1 MAAANDERRRGAI
14 WDQTDDNDDDDDDDD
29 DFNIILP
36 QIKNNRLVRKDSQKR
51 KQIETTLKAV
61 STNID
66 AQNGLNS
73 KLAFH
78 EIAQNPY
85 SHSYKV
91 KILKEKI
98 TFENFAH
105 PLAF

>member
-1 MAAANDERRRGAI
+1 
-14 WDQTDDNDDDDDDDD
+14 
-29 DFNIILP
+29 LP
-36 QIKNNRLVRKDSQKR
+36 QIKNNRLVRKKNSQRR
-51 KQIETTLKAV
+51 KQIEITLKAV

-66 AQNGLNS
+66 IQNGLNS

-91 KILKEKI
+91 KISKEKKLA
-98 TFENFAH
+98 FHNFAH
-105 PLAF
+105 SRAFKNYVYSEYSFHAAEQK